1 MNLKAHI
8 RRIIKE
14 ETQVPFQVLRRHHL
28 IDEMFENMRI
38 RYKRLFCNYRN
49 PNILLSVLYERTLS
63 DLYHAWFSETV
74 SDDDWDFASEYIQKY
89 LIDKYE
95 KDTIDLWNKRCKN
108 KTSLS
113 EEELTE
119 KCWKGYTQKGMKT
132 MFGKRYPNC
141 VKKKN
146 KSLKEYWTP
155 KEEDYSNIESAINK
169 IIPKSF
175 SWFKEIEID
184 NISYSEFS
192 NTLTIYGELKVDE
205 EWGAKQWREYYE
217 YKPFPSNSGWE
228 EEDPVRLGDIIGK
241 GELDDLNDE
250 LELIV
255 SSVGGYSTID
265 TIRLG
270 QLKLYFV

>member
-1 MNLKAHI
+1 VNLKEQI

-14 ETQVPFQVLRRHHL
+14 ETQVPTQVLRRHHL
-28 IDEMFENMRI
+28 IDEMFENMRS
-38 RYKRLFCNYRN
+38 RYHRLFCEYRN
-49 PNILLSVLYERTLS
+49 PNILLGVLYERTLS

-74 SDDDWDFASEYIQKY
+74 SDDDWDYASEYILKY
-89 LIDKYE
+89 LKDKYE
-95 KDTIDLWNKRCKN
+95 KSTVMYWENECNKGKALN
-108 KTSLS
+108 ET
-113 EEELTE
+113 ELTE

-255 SSVGGYSTID
+255 SSVGNYSIID
-265 TIRLG
+265 TMRLG